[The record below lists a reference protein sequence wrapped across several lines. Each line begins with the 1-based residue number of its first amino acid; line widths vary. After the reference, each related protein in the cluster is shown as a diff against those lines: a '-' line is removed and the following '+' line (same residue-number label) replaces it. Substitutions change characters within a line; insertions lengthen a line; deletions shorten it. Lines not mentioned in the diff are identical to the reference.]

1 MKAKKA
7 LYSKAQRQL
16 RRKHKVNTVIK
27 ATATLPRLIVW
38 KSNLYTSAQIIDAAG
53 KVVAFANDKK
63 EKGTKIEKAFA
74 AGKAIAALA
83 TKAGV
88 SEVVFDR
95 NGFRYHGRIKALSE
109 GAREGGLKN

>member
-1 MKAKKA
+1 MKPKKT

-16 RRKHKVNTVIK
+16 RRKHKINTMIK
-27 ATATLPRLIVW
+27 STATLPRLIVW
-38 KSNLYTSAQIIDAAG
+38 KSNLYTSAQVIDAQG

-63 EKGTKIEKAFA
+63 EKGTKTEKAFA